1 MGTGN
6 RGRSLAVFGHA
17 EGGCGRSRVDVPDHR
32 LQLWAQAPPLDVRAA
47 ACSNAAATR
56 EMMDAGLRQLSSF
69 SRLTL
74 TARSAMAKKAAAPKA
89 SKAKKAAPAKKK

>member
-1 MGTGN
+1 MPKGFAAAAGLTPPSIVGN
-6 RGRSLAVFGHA
+6 GAA
-17 EGGCGRSRVDVPDHR
+17 
-32 LQLWAQAPPLDVRAA
+32 LWAQAPALDVRAA